1 MKDKLKTSK
10 GITLIALVITIIV
23 LLILAGVAISMLS
36 GDNGILSQ
44 AAKAKTVTDEK
55 STEEQIKLAA
65 TAAMANEKHE
75 IQSKDELEKE
85 LAKYGLSLD
94 EENSVDGPWTI
105 TKDGITYTIKRNGDV
120 INGLTAADLKDN
132 ADAIGAL
139 VTNYK
144 PTADKTTEW
153 RIFFAD
159 NDHIYL
165 IAKDYISLENL
176 PLKDGVKPENT
187 YPTAPKAAPL
197 TNVYNKYTGSK
208 NIVDNEILKSTIPT
222 YHQWVNAHQDS
233 TNENIMAVAY
243 LLDTDIWTKQYGTE
257 KAEYVIG
264 GPTLEM
270 FCESYNKKT
279 HTNEKGTIEYDLFRD
294 NTTLPGYKLKW
305 SIDSSYGDENAGV
318 VLSGLDTTEYTN
330 LYVINSMN
338 NASAYWIPSVPFNSG
353 NSLFNCKY
361 SGKIGSNGYTNGE
374 IGFRP
379 LVCLKSNVILVGN
392 STDGYTIQ

>member
-1 MKDKLKTSK
+1 MKNKLKTNK

-23 LLILAGVAISMLS
+23 LLILAGVAISMLT
-36 GDNGILSQ
+36 GDNGILRQ
-44 AAKAKTVTDEK
+44 VAKAKTVTDEK

-264 GPTLEM
+264 GPTIEM
-270 FCESYNKKT
+270 FATSYNT
-279 HTNEKGTIEYDLFRD
+279 KGGHESGKEIIEIDATSD
-294 NTTLPGYKLKW
+294 IDGYKIRWK
-305 SIDSSYGDENAGV
+305 DGKYSSTVNGMSKDEYN
-318 VLSGLDTTEYTN
+318 N
-330 LYVINSMN
+330 LYALTGEEYGYYLASTSSDGAEYVMFVSLNGLSNYNYNYVN
-338 NASAYWIPSVPFNSG
+338 N
-353 NSLFNCKY
+353 C
-361 SGKIGSNGYTNGE
+361 
-374 IGFRP
+374 GFRP
-379 LVCLKSNVILVGN
+379 LVCLKSNVKLVGN
-392 STDGYTIQ
+392 PTDGYTIQ